1 MLFRRWRL
9 TTGFPR
15 TRVGVRE
22 QLAQSITDTVKLG
35 VDLTLKVGLSLL
47 EAIESGL
54 KRINPGA
61 FS

>member
-1 MLFRRWRL
+1 MLFRRRRL
-9 TTGFPR
+9 ATGFPR